1 MRYLIFLLV
10 ALSVSNRSYADVIDK
25 ANVDE
30 NKHITDL
37 QNCHPSRYEQ
47 TREIAGQKVSLSWE
61 VKGVEDENCRLHIK
75 NSSDGILD
83 CLVPL
88 DELATVLS
96 ENSDINMDDYCHA
109 IKTQQSIEFQ
119 DINGVIYDCDTKL
132 NVQMVSVEECSRCPN
147 RELVEDGKIKLGQ
160 NKLTYCVLS
169 QCPAGYRKSPEG
181 LCKVDKVLSEEQT
194 PMKQY
199 FIDNK
204 SDKLIVF
211 FAGWG
216 CDEHQFANLK
226 DRNYDVL
233 VLYDY
238 NGLGVDFD
246 FSKYQEVEVIGYS
259 AGVFV
264 ASIIADRIPN
274 LKHKIALNGNPY
286 LFDEKKGLSAEIV
299 NTFKQITMDNYL
311 DFRREYM
318 VDSDEEFELYNQLQ
332 SERSL
337 ESCQSELQKLQEFY
351 QRYAEEINPVF
362 DKAIISEHDKIFNF
376 QAQQD
381 FYGDKLYVLPETKHH
396 VFFKFNSFEDIL
408 KYN

>member
-30 NKHITDL
+30 TKHITDL
-37 QNCHPSRYEQ
+37 QNCRPSTYEQ

-61 VKGVEDENCRLHIK
+61 VKGAEDNHCRLQIK
-75 NSSDGILD
+75 NSTEGNLD

-88 DELATVLS
+88 DKLAAVLS
-96 ENSDINMDDYCHA
+96 EDSDISLIDYCQTTESSSGA
-109 IKTQQSIEFQ
+109 KFQ
-119 DINGVIYDCDTKL
+119 DTNGVEYDCDTKL
-132 NVQMVSVEECSRCPN
+132 NVQMVSVEECSRCPH
-147 RELVEDGKIKLGQ
+147 RELVEDKKIKFGKKQ
-160 NKLTYCVLS
+160 LTYCVLQ
-169 QCPAGYRKSPEG
+169 QCPSGYKKSSDG
-181 LCKVDKVLSEEQT
+181 LCKVDKVVREEQT

-238 NGLGVDFD
+238 NGLGLDFY
-246 FSKYQEVEVIGYS
+246 FSKYREVEVIGYS

-286 LFDEKKGLSAEIV
+286 LFDEKKGLSSAIV

-351 QRYAEEINPVF
+351 KRYLGEINPVF

-376 QAQQD
+376 KAQQD

-396 VFFKFNSFEDIL
+396 VFFKFKSFEDIL

>member
-1 MRYLIFLLV
+1 MRYLIFLLGI
-10 ALSVSNRSYADVIDK
+10 LSFANAGLAMATEQASDDK
-25 ANVDE
+25 TP
-30 NKHITDL
+30 HLTDL
-37 QNCHPSRYEQ
+37 QNCRPSIYEL
-47 TREIAGQKVSLSWE
+47 TSAMAGQQVTLSWK
-61 VKGVEDENCRLHIK
+61 VKGVEDNHCRLQLK
-75 NSSDGILD
+75 NSIKGNLD

-88 DELATVLS
+88 DKLATLLS
-96 ENSDINMDDYCHA
+96 EDSDISIDDYC
-109 IKTQQSIEFQ
+109 KVMEKSQSSKFQ
-119 DINGVIYDCDTKL
+119 DANGVEYDCDTEL
-132 NVQMVSVEECSRCPN
+132 NVQMVSVEECSRCSN
-147 RELVEDGKIKLGQ
+147 RELVEDRKIKFGK

-169 QCPAGYRKSPEG
+169 QCPSGYKRSSDG
-181 LCKVDKVLSEEQT
+181 LCKVDKVLSEEHA

-226 DRNYDVL
+226 DRNYDIL

-238 NGLGVDFD
+238 NGLGLDFD
-246 FSKYQEVEVIGYS
+246 FSKYQAVEVIGYS

-286 LFDEKKGLSAEIV
+286 LFDEKKGLSSEIV

-351 QRYAEEINPVF
+351 QRYAGEINPIF
-362 DKAIISEHDKIFNF
+362 DKAIISDHDKIFNF

-381 FYGDKLYVLPETKHH
+381 FYGDKLYVLPESKHH
-396 VFFKFNSFEDIL
+396 VFFKFKSFEDIL